1 MTKGVSEATST
12 ASLPLLDRDLQG
24 ARNAFSK
31 RDKEASARAH
41 SAVTVP
47 NGTTDHSAEPH
58 VEGGEF
64 IKSFVFG
71 GLDGILTSFA
81 IVAGSA
87 GAGLGVGAVLAIG
100 ISNVLADALAMGV
113 GEYLSTKTEHEYI
126 AEERAR
132 EAWELENYPE
142 GEITESACA
151 YACSYYVEQAPW
163 PLVSAVLAP
172 ISLASVRVPAC
183 ASSPVC
189 RHAAVV
195 GIFVERGMS
204 HEDATEVITRMA
216 KYPDFFVNLMMTEEL
231 GLQVP
236 DEGNQSLLKGVVMF
250 CAFATFGMLPIFG
263 YVATDWVVKDA
274 AGNGEEQPMTMLIAA
289 CTVTSVTLFALGAFK
304 AHFAHKKYLR
314 SGLETLMLGGACATL
329 SYNVGLALSS
339 LAK

>member
-142 GEITESACA
+142 GEITEM
-151 YACSYYVEQAPW
+151 
-163 PLVSAVLAP
+163 
-172 ISLASVRVPAC
+172 
-183 ASSPVC
+183 
-189 RHAAVV
+189 V